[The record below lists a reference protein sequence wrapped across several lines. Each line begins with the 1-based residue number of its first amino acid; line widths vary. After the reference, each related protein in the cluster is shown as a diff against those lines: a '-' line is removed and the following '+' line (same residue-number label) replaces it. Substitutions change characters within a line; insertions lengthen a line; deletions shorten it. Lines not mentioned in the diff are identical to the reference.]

1 MIKSVYPVWQHDLE
15 DYKKRRNA
23 IEIRNAQIK
32 SSKIV
37 KSVSINLAIN
47 NDDNIDVTENSKSHE
62 IIKPTKRRRTPREL
76 MNEMEKENN

>member
-23 IEIRNAQIK
+23 IEIRNAQIQN
-32 SSKIV
+32 SKIV
-37 KSVSINLAIN
+37 KSVSINLPINDN
-47 NDDNIDVTENSKSHE
+47 NDVTDNSKSHE

-76 MNEMEKENN
+76 MNEKEKENN